1 MVPIKALVDGVSL
14 AQRLGSSWSAELLM
28 REAVRFLAVS
38 LDKSERAA
46 LRQNFDAIDNNH
58 DGAISPAEVINDN
71 NNADRRH
78 LVPS

>member
-1 MVPIKALVDGVSL
+1 
-14 AQRLGSSWSAELLM
+14 M

-71 NNADRRH
+71 DNADRRH